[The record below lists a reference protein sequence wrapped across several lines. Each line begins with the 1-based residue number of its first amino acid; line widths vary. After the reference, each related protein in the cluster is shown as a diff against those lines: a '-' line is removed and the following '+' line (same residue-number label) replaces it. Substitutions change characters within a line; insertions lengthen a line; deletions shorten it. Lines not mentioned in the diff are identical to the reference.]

1 MRLTFPLLIFVLAAF
16 SGTAQPRTDQVLL
29 DILKRNNDPVFR
41 EVLQHPE
48 VYRYQVIYTRIDR
61 DKRNRPSFHNYY
73 LNVDSLAYFNPAS
86 TVKLPLAV
94 LSLEKLNSMKEQ
106 GISLHTSMQFDS
118 VRAGQRKLYADSTS
132 ETSYPSIGHFIRKAL
147 LVSDNDAYNRMYQ
160 FVGQQIINKRLHE
173 VDMSDARITRQFMG
187 LSVEENRHT
196 NPIRFI
202 NNDGSLIWTQ
212 PPAYN
217 PDPFDFS
224 HINKMGKGYI
234 NTKDSLINEPIDFT
248 FANNL
253 TVMHLQQIL
262 QQVMFPGSFPEGQQF
277 GLKKTDYEF
286 LYKYLSQY
294 PSETNYPK
302 YDTGKFYDSYVKFFF
317 RDSTQRMP
325 GNVRVFNKVGWAY
338 GCLTDVS
345 YVVDFEHKVEFMLTA
360 TLYVNKDEILND
372 DKYEYEETGWPFMY
386 QLGQTLYKYELGRKR
401 RHKPDLS
408 EFRLR
413 YEKRNEDGRKVVKEV
428 DN

>member
-1 MRLTFPLLIFVLAAF
+1 
-16 SGTAQPRTDQVLL
+16 
-29 DILKRNNDPVFR
+29 
-41 EVLQHPE
+41 
-48 VYRYQVIYTRIDR
+48 
-61 DKRNRPSFHNYY
+61 
-73 LNVDSLAYFNPAS
+73 
-86 TVKLPLAV
+86 
-94 LSLEKLNSMKEQ
+94 
-106 GISLHTSMQFDS
+106 
-118 VRAGQRKLYADSTS
+118 
-132 ETSYPSIGHFIRKAL
+132 
-147 LVSDNDAYNRMYQ
+147 MYQ

-286 LYKYLSQY
+286 LYRYLSQY

-345 YVVDFEHKVEFMLTA
+345 YEVDFEHKVEFMLTA

-413 YEKRNEDGRKVVKEV
+413 YEKRNEDGRKVVKDV